1 MESCR
6 QRASYASWRIATF
19 RQLFLTSTN
28 RVSSNRI
35 LRRKISSSIGRD
47 ESRSPESQNEADGEE
62 VDRGNVRKNG
72 EASSQTA
79 QSVRPSQLLPQ
90 SPLLTKAL
98 PGVEKMRKKRPTQS
112 DADRLRLNPWAVAL
126 ASPLRM
132 CTVTGTRL
140 PREFLTDWGLVQR
153 QNDEGLWFMPVGLLR
168 DELSTSKAKQAD
180 QDDKAEQLSPKNKLL
195 RSLTLRIID
204 RLPLLKDLTIPLVRN
219 KSGRRPLITRLV
231 PFRWKHPLGPI
242 TNREEKRLIW
252 REDMPEF
259 VLERMRKHVLKKL
272 KDMYGAQKRS
282 KSRLGSLKT
291 IEVEDSSYDA
301 LLESLRR
308 LEKLE
313 RMECGGVLVMGRQ
326 LEQREN
332 GDSSTA
338 QEQVHDH
345 ELTKSP
351 YPDLVTLPQSQS
363 KVPVFDLTELLSQ
376 SDLAE
381 VRDYSPLFGNTA
393 LILSPDNPAAVQ
405 ALLALW
411 KLKAFIRPQET

>member
-1 MESCR
+1 MECCQHR
-6 QRASYASWRIATF
+6 VSYASWRVATF
-19 RQLFLTSTN
+19 RQLFLTSAN
-28 RVSSNRI
+28 PVSSHRI
-35 LRRKISSSIGRD
+35 LRRGISSSIGRD
-47 ESRSPESQNEADGEE
+47 ESRSPESQNEADPQE
-62 VDRGNVRKNG
+62 VDQADVLESG
-72 EASSQTA
+72 EAPSQTA

-98 PGVEKMRKKRPTQS
+98 PGVEKKRKKRPTQS

-132 CTVTGTRL
+132 CAVTGTRL
-140 PREFLTDWGLVQR
+140 PREFFTDWGLIHR
-153 QNDEGLWFMPVGLLR
+153 PDDEGLWFMPVGLLR
-168 DELSTSKAKQAD
+168 DEISTSKVAQAD
-180 QDDKAEQLSPKNKLL
+180 RDDQAEQLSPKNKSF

-204 RLPLLKDLTIPLVRN
+204 RLPLLKDLTIPLARN

-231 PFRWKHPLGPI
+231 PFRWKHPLGPL
-242 TNREEKRLIW
+242 TTREEKRLIW

-272 KDMYGAQKRS
+272 KDMHGAQKRS
-282 KSRLGSLKT
+282 KSGLGSLRI
-291 IEVEDSSYDA
+291 IEIKDSSYDA
-301 LLESLRR
+301 LLEGLGC
-308 LEKLE
+308 LEKIE
-313 RMECGGVLVMGRQ
+313 RMECGGVLVMDRQ

-332 GDSSTA
+332 GDSSTG
-338 QEQVHDH
+338 QEQAHDH
-345 ELTKSP
+345 ESAKSP

-376 SDLAE
+376 ADLAE
-381 VRDYSPLFGNTA
+381 VRDYGALFGNTA

-411 KLKAFIRPQET
+411 KLKAFLRPQEA

>member
-19 RQLFLTSTN
+19 RQLFLTSTSP
-28 RVSSNRI
+28 VSSNRI
-35 LRRKISSSIGRD
+35 PRRGISSFIGRD
-47 ESRSPESQNEADGEE
+47 ESRSPESQNEADAQE
-62 VDRGNVRKNG
+62 VDRGNVGEKG

-98 PGVEKMRKKRPTQS
+98 PGGEKKRKKRPTQS
-112 DADRLRLNPWAVAL
+112 DADRLRFNPWAVAL

-153 QNDEGLWFMPVGLLR
+153 QNDEGLWIMPVGLLR
-168 DELSTSKAKQAD
+168 DELSTSKVAQAD
-180 QDDKAEQLSPKNKLL
+180 RDDQVEQLSPKNKSL

-204 RLPLLKDLTIPLVRN
+204 RLPLLKDLTIPLARN

-231 PFRWKHPLGPI
+231 PFRWKHPLGPL

-282 KSRLGSLKT
+282 KSRLESLNI
-291 IEVEDSSYDA
+291 IEVEDSSCDA
-301 LLESLRR
+301 LLEGLRR
-308 LEKLE
+308 LEKIE
-313 RMECGGVLVMGRQ
+313 RMECGGVLVMGRR
-326 LEQREN
+326 LEQFEN

-345 ELTKSP
+345 EPAKSP

-376 SDLAE
+376 ADLAE
-381 VRDYSPLFGNTA
+381 VRNYGPLFGNTA

-411 KLKAFIRPQET
+411 KLKAFIRPQEA